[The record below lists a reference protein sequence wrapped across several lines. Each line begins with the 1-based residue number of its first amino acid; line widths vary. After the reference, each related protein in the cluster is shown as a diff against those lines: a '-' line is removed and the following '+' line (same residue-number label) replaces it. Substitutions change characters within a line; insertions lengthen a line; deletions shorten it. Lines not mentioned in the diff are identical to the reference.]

1 MASHREPPERN
12 DLGVLWQRSGL
23 QSGDSGYTQNNSRRF
38 RWECMANVRELQA
51 PLRARYKADPST
63 AVVIDR
69 ARSAA
74 YELADPFH
82 ASVVPQGSSEASVVA
97 THRGHGGPHDAAT
110 PGDVLCAAL
119 ACCHEL
125 TIRMVANMM
134 GLELT
139 LLEVEVEGD
148 IDLRGSLGVPAVPVG
163 FLRMRT
169 LTRVGVRTGGQSEI
183 DKLMAVSQKCCV
195 VGQTLSAG
203 VTIEHELAT

>member
-1 MASHREPPERN
+1 
-12 DLGVLWQRSGL
+12 
-23 QSGDSGYTQNNSRRF
+23 
-38 RWECMANVRELQA
+38 MANVREVQA

-69 ARSAA
+69 ARSAVH
-74 YELADPFH
+74 ELADPFH
-82 ASVVPQGSSEASVVA
+82 AAVVPQGSSEALVVA
-97 THRGHGGPHDAAT
+97 IHRGHGGPHDAAT

-163 FLRMRT
+163 FLRMRMH
-169 LTRVGVRTGGQSEI
+169 TRVGVRNGGQSEI
-183 DKLMAVSQKCCV
+183 DKLMAVSQQCCV
-195 VGQTLSAG
+195 VGKTLSAG
-203 VTIEHELAT
+203 VIIEHELAT

>member
-1 MASHREPPERN
+1 
-12 DLGVLWQRSGL
+12 
-23 QSGDSGYTQNNSRRF
+23 
-38 RWECMANVRELQA
+38 MANVREVQA

-63 AVVIDR
+63 AFVIDR
-69 ARSAA
+69 ARSAV

-82 ASVVPQGSSEASVVA
+82 AAVVPQGSSEALVVA
-97 THRGHGGPHDAAT
+97 THRVHGGPHDAAT

-125 TIRMVANMM
+125 TIRMVAN
-134 GLELT
+134 ELT
-139 LLEVEVEGD
+139 LLEVKVEGD

-169 LTRVGVRTGGQSEI
+169 HTRVGIRNGGQSEI
-183 DKLMAVSQKCCV
+183 DKLMAVSQQCCV
-195 VGQTLSAG
+195 VGKTLSAG

>member
-1 MASHREPPERN
+1 
-12 DLGVLWQRSGL
+12 
-23 QSGDSGYTQNNSRRF
+23 
-38 RWECMANVRELQA
+38 
-51 PLRARYKADPST
+51 
-63 AVVIDR
+63 
-69 ARSAA
+69 
-74 YELADPFH
+74 
-82 ASVVPQGSSEASVVA
+82 VA

-169 LTRVGVRTGGQSEI
+169 HTRVRVRNGGQSEI
-183 DKLMAVSQKCCV
+183 DKLMAVSQQCCV
-195 VGQTLSAG
+195 VGKTLSAG
-203 VTIEHELAT
+203 VIIEHELAT

>member
-1 MASHREPPERN
+1 
-12 DLGVLWQRSGL
+12 
-23 QSGDSGYTQNNSRRF
+23 
-38 RWECMANVRELQA
+38 
-51 PLRARYKADPST
+51 
-63 AVVIDR
+63 
-69 ARSAA
+69 
-74 YELADPFH
+74 
-82 ASVVPQGSSEASVVA
+82 
-97 THRGHGGPHDAAT
+97 
-110 PGDVLCAAL
+110 
-119 ACCHEL
+119 
-125 TIRMVANMM
+125 MVANMM

-183 DKLMAVSQKCCV
+183 AKLMAVSQKCCV